1 MLLAEA
7 PVAVGEQVRLIPA
20 ESSVLVGI
28 DSFGFIG
35 LMSDSLRCVLDG
47 TYGVAQ
53 SISCHT
59 TGPKKNG

>member
-1 MLLAEA
+1 MLLAEI
-7 PVAVGEQVRLIPA
+7 PVADEVRLIP